1 MSLRAEGYPVAEV
14 CAVVG
19 LARSTFYR
27 AAEESDSTPL
37 RQALLTLAGEYPT
50 YDYRRLTALLRRAG
64 WTVNHKRIQ
73 RLMQ

>member
-1 MSLRAEGYPVAEV
+1 MRLQVEAYPLAEI

-19 LARSTFYR
+19 LARSTFYH
-27 AAEESDSTPL
+27 AAEETETEGL

-50 YDYRRLTALLRRAG
+50 YGYRRLTALLRRAG

-73 RLMQ
+73 RLM